1 MLMAFKTPDVND
13 VPHVS
18 GRGIRRRK
26 LTRSQRVGLAA
37 DLASGQLQLE
47 PSLGQACELF
57 NVTPAQVREELK
69 ARAAA
74 LETKQMGSSLVSA
87 WDAATD
93 AEREAAVRTIGV
105 AVVWDV
111 LARVLA

>member
-1 MLMAFKTPDVND
+1 MLMALKSTDVNN

-26 LTRSQRVGLAA
+26 LTRFQRVRLAA

-69 ARAAA
+69 ARAAV
-74 LETKQMGSSLVSA
+74 LETNR
-87 WDAATD
+87 W
-93 AEREAAVRTIGV
+93 
-105 AVVWDV
+105 
-111 LARVLA
+111 ARPW